1 MNYLNDN
8 EKRLEKKER
17 QTRRNFVDVAGDF
30 PNECQYAV
38 ETLGKVYHNDAITSE
53 ENMSPA
59 HRLYFHQANSGPL
72 MEELHCWLKQQFDDK
87 KVEPNSSQGKAITY
101 MLNHWNELTLFL
113 SVAKAPL
120 DNNIC
125 ERAIKMAILHR
136 KNSLFYKTE
145 HGAYIGDM
153 SMSLIHTCALSQI
166 NLFEY
171 FTELQKNCSAVFRTP
186 HQWLPWNYQEKI
198 DPSIY

>member
-1 MNYLNDN
+1 MCDALSRNSSEEFQALLANC
-8 EKRLEKKER
+8 LVHG
-17 QTRRNFVDVAGDF
+17 RRYFVDLAGDF
-30 PNECQYAV
+30 PNECQYVV

-59 HRLYFHQANSGPL
+59 QRLYFHQANSGPL
-72 MEELHCWLKQQFDDK
+72 MEELHCWLNQQFDDK

-120 DNNIC
+120 DSNIC
-125 ERAIKMAILHR
+125 ERVIKMAILHR

-153 SMSLIHTCALSQI
+153 FMSISTWFCLGNRQQRRC
-166 NLFEY
+166 
-171 FTELQKNCSAVFRTP
+171 KR
-186 HQWLPWNYQEKI
+186 
-198 DPSIY
+198 